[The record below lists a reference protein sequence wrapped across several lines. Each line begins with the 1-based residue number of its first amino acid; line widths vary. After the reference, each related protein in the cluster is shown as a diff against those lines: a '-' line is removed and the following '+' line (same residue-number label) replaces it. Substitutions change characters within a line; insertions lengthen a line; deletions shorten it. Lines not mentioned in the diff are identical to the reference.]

1 MLFTVLTMAAEV
13 TKYKY
18 MRAARLCWQVV
29 EKQVCGLL
37 IGQLHW
43 FLSADRFGVLSGFG
57 RGLP

>member
-1 MLFTVLTMAAEV
+1 MAAEV